1 MENFKIMFAPVQ
13 GHTDA
18 AYRNMHARMCGG
30 ADIYFTPFIRIEK
43 GSARKRD
50 LTDLY
55 ASLSEGNHTVAQVIF
70 KNTDELKCLL
80 DTLVSD
86 GVGEIDLN
94 MGCPFPLQTARGRGA
109 ATIGNRTLAE
119 DVAKLLPDY
128 PDVKFSMKIR
138 LGMENGQEWK
148 ESLEAV
154 NSMPLRW
161 LTVHPRFARQQYG
174 GTPDLD
180 AFSEIAGATVHPLV
194 YNGDL
199 LTPADIDSIRD
210 RFPSLHGVM
219 IGRGLLG
226 RPSLARE
233 YSSGTEL
240 PKDQRVAEMK
250 AFHDALF
257 EGYSSVLCGDAQ
269 ILCKIKPF
277 WEYAENEIGRKP
289 WKAIRK
295 ASTMPKYL
303 TALAGIE

>member
-43 GSARKRD
+43 GSVRKRD

-80 DTLVSD
+80 DTLVSE

-119 DVAKLLPDY
+119 DVAKLLQDY

-180 AFSEIAGATVHPLV
+180 AFSEIAEATVHPLV

-233 YSSGTEL
+233 YSSGAEL
-240 PKDQRVAEMK
+240 PKNQRVAEMK